1 MANNKVMIDL
11 LVNPKT
17 AKAGLNELE
26 SYLNKLQRSA
36 GGSSTAKVAQLPREA
51 KSRLLDTKQVV
62 NGKDTAELKKQE
74 QLLMR
79 MARERGKLLGLAQ
92 AELTVAA
99 KAAGKQASSIEVGK
113 LKKVSS
119 AAFATSLG
127 LDALPVAIQ
136 KEFDKVAQQTRL
148 AVNKAVGKLSGV
160 AAQKEF
166 RTQSNQILNEVGV
179 TKPTRVRSA
188 ARVAAETPRRVA
200 GTPTPQQE
208 RPKKVRSA
216 KPLDTST
223 SDSRTQKAADSN
235 AKDAER
241 SAASQKASRQRS
253 DKALAAKAASDER
266 AAKLSSQREKSG
278 ERAAKKAEA
287 GLGTTSKV
295 ESPKWRG
302 NFPKEQVAAAQK
314 NAEKLLATRIPVDAL
329 DDVLKNGLKTQFEDI
344 RTQGG
349 NSKGARDRTESFW
362 GVPKDARPDQ
372 RPKYGFLADKKG
384 LSKTSGYGQVLLN
397 LELDPGQVSV
407 TLGDSGS
414 DVPSDVVSLKDFKE
428 KEYDDLARYSNPRDD
443 YIETQMRGNIGREQI
458 KSVEF
463 LPEAMATKADLNK
476 LLDVADVANRA
487 GLPLKVTQQPGDIL
501 EPAQNT
507 QQRLSG
513 VVEALKAKGLDI
525 ELTPLNEAVERFGTK
540 LKSVTDLPSKALA
553 PIYAEDAAKIPSQVE
568 GFQKDIDQDTRFS
581 KAKEAEEVK
590 QVAAEKRVTKA
601 TEKEAQI
608 LAAKTSAAAQAPAQT
623 AAPQQSL
630 IPEQRPVKDINAE
643 TMAKLKA
650 LQDEYLQ
657 TWKKKVILER
667 AGQES
672 RNKVYQIEKQ
682 IEVTKDQERI
692 TALKALRSREQSIQK
707 SITAESRKVGD
718 AIDSIREEAF
728 TLPDID
734 QSEKF
739 MSNYPAR
746 EIFQSQAGT
755 LERKAREQLEQEAG
769 LTKGVKTNFDAEI
782 EAELKKQLGDEKTL
796 TNLTETEVSIRR
808 RSVGSELA
816 TTKASRRRAEALKVD
831 EVIPPTPRRADIVPT
846 APPPVI
852 EAQSVTKA
860 EKRRIVQ
867 GRGQER
873 ADYFARGSRG
883 VDPIVV
889 DGEERKALEA
899 KTRERVASE
908 TQADVATRGAASLQ
922 QLEALEAAEAAKQL
936 AAERQITAV
945 VEQEAIDRKTFY
957 SRGGRTRAETN
968 AAERER
974 RAGVRADQGDYV
986 KDLED
991 QYGPQVVK
999 EAKVRR
1005 KAEFPD
1011 FRQGLQQQ
1019 LDDVTEDFIKTY
1031 SGGLRGDVEKVN
1043 PRTNKKYKVREDPL
1057 GEVRRTVQDGLAH
1070 TLGAEYDFIKSDLIE
1085 AYAPAPGRKGVKS
1098 DRLRLFEKYSKEFSI
1113 GLESFGD
1120 PLLDSLNP
1128 EDMMQQLQQIETLR
1142 QQVRAPNKAQPD
1154 LGTYAARIE
1163 QEKADI
1169 ADQQQ
1174 KARLAEAEK
1183 RQRAYENDD
1192 RQARRSDDT
1201 ERRAIRDIPDAPVRK
1216 GGAFDDA
1223 ESRSLLAAANSQ
1235 MAEEWTEQVAYERV
1249 TTAAVK
1255 SVADTQQTR
1264 AVLNKK
1270 ITAAQ
1275 AKALDIINTT
1285 PGITS
1290 DELRNRGV
1298 RSSTL
1303 TSLQEKGLV
1312 SRSGEQ
1318 YNTTNIADDE
1328 DGLVSALQ
1336 RKIRALNAQATVL
1349 ENKLTPFTVA
1359 ENELIK
1365 ALHNKAN
1372 ALNNQTAASKKSNP
1386 FDAPEPSKKSK
1397 RGSSGD
1403 EDSEPRKQPDGIP
1416 FPNVNEDFDPEDGWN
1431 ATQAAMQKVNAAWMQ
1446 QATLLEL
1453 YNTEIQPLMAQQ
1465 FAAYQA
1471 VTLALTKQLAGAT
1484 MMDIAN
1490 DPNGLGAMYAQGLT
1504 DTRIADT
1511 ELRGLSAEQIA
1522 GDPATAKRLIEAEG
1536 KLAGLTNEEA
1546 TRRAEHI
1553 LKSPQLLKS
1562 EIELIL
1568 VNQKVA
1574 AARAALLNSPQF
1586 RDNYIGSKVAERAPK
1601 FVLDT
1606 DVQAALGD
1614 REDVKDARARRR
1626 VQNNT
1631 ARAETTRRVQNDPA
1645 LASEDL
1651 AAAVSLH
1658 LSRVQSSSAKWLQI
1672 ASYSSVIAT
1681 DAAEEKAARDK
1692 LTKAINDE
1700 YFMRKASNEG
1710 LTPNAATGRGL
1721 ADVEKLEEK
1730 AGTRSAIADDDTLEA
1745 RYVRS
1750 QVDLIEA
1757 NNKLAA
1763 KVEALAASTPSILQ
1777 SRLEKVTAQR
1787 TSKIDLEE
1795 AYLATPEGQ
1804 DEVRRRAAL
1813 NQQRRQLTG
1822 TTRETPY
1829 QKAKANPGE
1838 FFGGGALSSLRYGL
1852 PSMLLYGAGS
1862 GLMNTIREAE
1872 ELQVALAKLESQ
1884 FNAVFQGQD
1893 FAPVRQQIL
1902 DVAQDTGLAADEIAN
1917 LQIQITGAFSGKDTK
1932 GKQISIG
1939 GDSGQVLVEK
1949 QVASAA
1955 KLAQTVGLPLAE
1967 ITDGLTAASLAFD
1980 TSFEKI
1986 GDVALAIE
1994 QESGVLA
2001 KETISFIGDIAPV
2014 AQEAGYSL
2022 EEFASIAAVAQQ
2034 RSGRSGAALAESFG
2048 RVIPAITEQKDKLL
2062 ELASIAPSLGGDEF
2076 VDAIR
2081 SSDPK
2086 AILDAIGRSYAGLNK
2101 EAQQTIVTLLGGRRE
2116 AQALIP
2122 ALANQGLTDRLED
2135 VAKNSAG
2142 TLDERFQKI
2151 KTTITNTLQRITEL
2165 VRQVGVELLE
2175 AGFADAF
2182 LNALKGAKLF
2192 LNILTPVAKIIS
2204 TINDAFG
2211 GLPVQ
2216 ILLGVA
2222 ALKVMQAL
2230 LTKTAA
2236 DGTTSLIGGRVTN
2249 SIFGPQGL
2257 LQNATA
2263 GYSGGFKNNF
2273 RQGVLQS
2280 RGISPTSAAGQSL
2293 RTSSLLGSAGLGG
2306 GIKATG
2312 RGALSVLGGGSVAL
2326 GAGFVGITAL
2336 AALYGKVNSEIDK
2349 SEAQLQELRDEIE
2362 QGNENIDL
2370 EDVDLRSDRIAD
2382 LTARAE
2388 SESKRVEEWY
2398 EGWNGF
2404 LIQLGVV
2411 QSKAEILATEAQ
2423 VLENFDTKTN
2433 EFFQYADTTTL
2444 KATSE
2449 LVRPKLGRPTGN
2461 FRDAITGSGGIFG
2474 SEGTKKFVYDKE
2486 GEIRRD
2492 TSETGAEANQIKLKE
2507 DEQRFI
2513 EESARLAGV
2522 KVPELDPRIV
2532 SLLLDPGNNPGEL
2545 IKEAAEGNGKYAEY
2559 GEKFVE
2565 QAGVVRKAFADAGY
2579 SDKEIANFIES
2590 AKGTDLSPIEAN
2602 ALNLEQIKAAF
2613 DVGVISFDE
2622 YARRLRE
2629 KLDQRRQILASGD
2642 QTEASE
2648 LEMLQVA
2655 QQEAE
2660 LNKQLSESVLAGQ
2673 ERLQAIDDA
2682 YGTGQN
2688 NTDARTL
2695 MVNLD
2700 NLNNPNFQDKDLRLQ
2715 AALNVIEAQKRI
2727 DIDLALATG
2736 SIDEVLKVLNE
2747 GSKVN
2752 ATARSV
2758 IAFNQL
2764 EQSQTFK
2771 DARGELIKA
2780 FRYLFDLDVTS
2791 ADIDK
2796 FYQTIFTDVFDDGAL
2811 NAENSANLQTRLDDV
2826 IGQINAKGFDPDSD
2840 AGEAA
2845 LTAFDSFI
2853 QLLNFSGVS
2862 REKLLEAL
2870 KRNSQYANMTP
2881 EQLNAELD
2889 AILSAQILPDPAAV
2903 AKANRDTA
2911 LGDIN
2916 DAFTPSRTSAESN
2929 SVAQALYAKQQAD
2942 AELAYLKD
2950 PKNGATQKEIN
2961 DAIQKQQE
2969 AENELA
2975 AAFASAASS
2984 MFDLAATEQR
2994 IAGDIVGSINS
3005 EIAAIDVQI
3014 EAAAAA
3020 QDWVAVNNLNAQK
3033 AQKYEELRK
3042 QYVSEANAVSQLNAG
3057 LATINGDLVGAA
3069 LYALQEADNNVNAAR
3084 SPEEKASAL
3093 LAQAQARDNLRK
3105 QQLEDQLA
3113 PYSVFAAYL
3122 EGEGDS
3128 LNAAITRQKEAQ
3140 IRLDNAKGPQER
3152 AAAEVAKLAADQQ
3165 VRQERATIRDAS
3177 YALFSSEIAGNDPVA
3192 QAKVAEALA
3201 RQQLKDAR
3209 GVVEKAN
3216 AQVNLNNAQK
3226 ALNDAMNE
3234 ARYSVYNLRQ
3244 AELQAM
3250 DDDVGAAQLAAE
3262 LARIQ
3267 LNDAIKAG
3275 AGTAAINQLRGQV
3288 ITADKAARDM
3298 VINEKLDEYKWLLDM
3313 GQITQSQYIKYL
3325 ESLQSTL
3332 APGSKQFKDL
3342 ALTIKQLKDGIS
3354 SDLQANLPTSLRLP
3368 TLYEV
3373 RRFDQTG
3380 ASSGG
3385 ATAGI
3390 GYQDNR
3396 QVSIQIEVNNADQDT
3411 QGIVLQTI
3419 EEALGTG
3426 RNGYGSR
3433 RYG

>member
-99 KAAGKQASSIEVGK
+99 KAAGKQASSVEVGK

-200 GTPTPQQE
+200 GTPTVQQE
-208 RPKKVRSA
+208 RPKKIRSA

-241 SAASQKASRQRS
+241 SAASQKASRARS
-253 DKALAAKAASDER
+253 DKALAAKAAAGEKAAKAAEE
-266 AAKLSSQREKSG
+266 AAKLGKQRAGNIRQKGAEVTLDAEWGDKAGKKTVAGQGPKKTYFLDGSSIDNNAQVDVTKFPEGRLFNETEQKKLAQIQAEIDKQFAAEKETTQAKQREAKAAEKQATAEEVQAG
-278 ERAAKKAEA
+278 VLFGDAPDPEKLRAGTVPVDPTPPPKKEKVKQLDFLAQELTIEDALNDEAQAATRRASDAEMSAKRVKQLEEEEQQILQRLNAKREA
-287 GLGTTSKV
+287 AL
-295 ESPKWRG
+295 
-302 NFPKEQVAAAQK
+302 AAAQK
-314 NAEKLLATRIPVDAL
+314 YDTEKDRIGRSVPYPEKKELLAP
-329 DDVLKNGLKTQFEDI
+329 
-344 RTQGG
+344 
-349 NSKGARDRTESFW
+349 
-362 GVPKDARPDQ
+362 
-372 RPKYGFLADKKG
+372 
-384 LSKTSGYGQVLLN
+384 
-397 LELDPGQVSV
+397 
-407 TLGDSGS
+407 
-414 DVPSDVVSLKDFKE
+414 LKDDANVKGQEFRDEEAAYYAAKR
-428 KEYDDLARYSNPRDD
+428 KLA
-443 YIETQMRGNIGREQI
+443 
-458 KSVEF
+458 K
-463 LPEAMATKADLNK
+463 ATEEDAAL
-476 LLDVADVANRA
+476 
-487 GLPLKVTQQPGDIL
+487 
-501 EPAQNT
+501 
-507 QQRLSG
+507 QQRL
-513 VVEALKAKGLDI
+513 LDI
-525 ELTPLNEAVERFGTK
+525 KR
-540 LKSVTDLPSKALA
+540 
-553 PIYAEDAAKIPSQVE
+553 
-568 GFQKDIDQDTRFS
+568 
-581 KAKEAEEVK
+581 KEA
-590 QVAAEKRVTKA
+590 AA
-601 TEKEAQI
+601 
-608 LAAKTSAAAQAPAQT
+608 AAAQAPAQT

-630 IPEQRPVKDINAE
+630 IPEQRPVKDVNAE
-643 TMAKLKA
+643 TMGKLKA

-657 TWKKKVILER
+657 TTKKSLVVQRE
-667 AGQES
+667 AQETRNRIS
-672 RNKVYQIEKQ
+672 RIDKKIE
-682 IEVTKDQERI
+682 ETTDQERI
-692 TALKALRSREQSIQK
+692 AALKALKARQLSIQK
-707 SITAESRKVGD
+707 SLEKESTRLGD
-718 AIDSIREEAF
+718 SLQSIRGAAF
-728 TLPDID
+728 ELPDID
-734 QSEKF
+734 ESEKF
-739 MSNYPAR
+739 MPNYPAR
-746 EIFQSQAGT
+746 VLFESQEGT
-755 LERKAREQLEQEAG
+755 IDRKAREEVG
-769 LTKGVKTNFDAEI
+769 LTKTVRTDFDAEI

-808 RSVGSELA
+808 RSVSSELA

-831 EVIPPTPRRADIVPT
+831 EVIPPTPRRTDIVPT

-873 ADYFARGSRG
+873 ADYFARGTSG

-908 TQADVATRGAASLQ
+908 TQADVAAQGAASLQ
-922 QLEALEAAEAAKQL
+922 QLQALEAAEAAKQL

-945 VEQEAIDRKTFY
+945 AEQEVIDRKTFY

-974 RAGVRADQGDYV
+974 RAGVRADQVAYV

-1031 SGGLRGDVEKVN
+1031 SGGLRSDVEKVN

-1070 TLGAEYDFIKSDLIE
+1070 TLGSEYDFIKKDLIE
-1085 AYAPAPGRKGVKS
+1085 AYAPGPGRKGVKS

-1120 PLLDSLNP
+1120 PLLDRFDP

-1163 QEKADI
+1163 QEKAQEKADI
-1169 ADQQQ
+1169 ADQKE

-1183 RQRAYENDD
+1183 RQRAYDNDD
-1192 RQARRSDDT
+1192 RQARSSDAT

-1235 MAEEWTEQVAYERV
+1235 MAEEWTEQVVYERE

-1255 SVADTQQTR
+1255 AVSDAQQTR

-1303 TSLQEKGLV
+1303 TSLQKKGLV
-1312 SRSGEQ
+1312 SRSGDQ

-1386 FDAPEPSKKSK
+1386 FDAPEPSKKRSK
-1397 RGSSGD
+1397 KDGGD
-1403 EDSEPRKQPDGIP
+1403 EDSGPRKQPEGMP

-1453 YNTEIQPLMAQQ
+1453 YNTQIQPLMAAQY
-1465 FAAYQA
+1465 AAYQA

-1490 DPNGLGAMYAQGLT
+1490 DPTGLGAMYAQGLT

-1522 GDPATAKRLIEAEG
+1522 NDPATAKRLLEAEG

-1546 TRRAEHI
+1546 TRRAEHL

-1586 RDNYIGSKVAERAPK
+1586 RDNYIDSKVAERAPK

-1631 ARAETTRRVQNDPA
+1631 ARAETTRRVQNDPV

-1730 AGTRSAIADDDTLEA
+1730 AGTRSAIADDDSLEA

-1822 TTRETPY
+1822 VTRETPY

-1852 PSMLLYGAGS
+1852 PSMLLYGAGT

-2034 RSGRSGAALAESFG
+2034 RSGRSGTALAESFG

-2101 EAQQTIVTLLGGRRE
+2101 EAQQTIITLLGGRRE

-2236 DGTTSLIGGRVTN
+2236 DGTTSLIGGKVSN
-2249 SIFGPQGL
+2249 SLFGPQGF

-2312 RGALSVLGGGSVAL
+2312 RGALSAIGGGSVAL

-2349 SEAQLQELRDEIE
+2349 SEAQLQELRDEID
-2362 QGNENIDL
+2362 QGNESIDL
-2370 EDVDLRSDRIAD
+2370 EDVDLRSDRIAE

-2388 SESKRVEEWY
+2388 QEGKRVEEWY

-2404 LIQLGVV
+2404 LVQLGVV
-2411 QSKAEILATEAQ
+2411 QSKAEVLATEAQ
-2423 VLENFDTKTN
+2423 VLENFDPKVD

-2444 KATSE
+2444 QATSE
-2449 LVRPKLGRPTGN
+2449 LVRPKLGRGTQKFRSAVSKYDYNGTDPSRADGFDVGADGKIKNESAKFNPALPAN
-2461 FRDAITGSGGIFG
+2461 FRA
-2474 SEGTKKFVYDKE
+2474 
-2486 GEIRRD
+2486 
-2492 TSETGAEANQIKLKE
+2492 

-2522 KVPELDPRIV
+2522 QVDELDTRIV
-2532 SLLLDPGNNPGEL
+2532 SLLLDPGNNPAEL
-2545 IKEAAEGNGKYAEY
+2545 INEAANANGEYADY
-2559 GEKFVE
+2559 GEKFIE
-2565 QAGVVRKAFADAGY
+2565 QAGAVRKAFADAGY
-2579 SDKEIANFIES
+2579 SDKEIRNFIES

-2655 QQEAE
+2655 QQEAD

-2688 NTDARTL
+2688 NVNVRTL

-2715 AALNVIEAQKRI
+2715 AALNVIEAQKQ
-2727 DIDLALATG
+2727 IDLDLAIATG

-2747 GSKVN
+2747 GSPVN

-2758 IAFNQL
+2758 VAFNQL
-2764 EQSQTFK
+2764 EQSQAFK
-2771 DARGELIKA
+2771 DARGQLVEA
-2780 FRYLFDLDVTS
+2780 FQLLFDTNIDS

-2796 FYQTIFTDVFDDGAL
+2796 FYQQIFTDVFEDGAL
-2811 NAENSANLQTRLDDV
+2811 NPENLASLESRLASV
-2826 IGQINAKGFDPDSD
+2826 LGQINSSDFDASSTD
-2840 AGEAA
+2840 GEAA

-2853 QLLNFSGVS
+2853 QLLNFSGIS

-2870 KRNSQYANMTP
+2870 KRNSQYATMTP

-2889 AILSAQILPDPAAV
+2889 RILAEQILPDPAAV
-2903 AKANRDTA
+2903 AKANRETA
-2911 LGDIN
+2911 LGGIN
-2916 DAFTPSRTSAESN
+2916 DAFTPKRTSAESN
-2929 SVAQALYAKQQAD
+2929 SVAQAIYAKQQAD
-2942 AELAYLKD
+2942 TELAYLMD

-2975 AAFASAASS
+2975 NAFASAASS
-2984 MFDLAATEQR
+2984 MYDLTASRQR
-2994 IAGDIVGSINS
+2994 IDGDLIGAINS
-3005 EIAAIDVQI
+3005 EIAALQTQID
-3014 EAAAAA
+3014 AAAAA
-3020 QDWVAVNNLNAQK
+3020 QDWVAVNNLTAQK
-3033 AQKYEELRK
+3033 EQKIDDLRK
-3042 QYVSEANAVSQLNAG
+3042 QYIAEGNAISQLNAG

-3069 LYALQEADNNVNAAR
+3069 LFALQEADRNVGAAR

-3209 GVVEKAN
+3209 GIVEKAN
-3216 AQVNLNNAQK
+3216 AQVNLNNQQK
-3226 ALNDAMNE
+3226 ALSDAMNE

-3250 DDDVGAAQLAAE
+3250 DDDIGAAQLAAE

-3275 AGTAAINQLRGQV
+3275 AGEATINQLRGQV

-3354 SDLQANLPTSLRLP
+3354 GDLQANLPTSLRLP

-3411 QGIVLQTI
+3411 QGIVMKTI
-3419 EEALGTG
+3419 EDALGTG
-3426 RNGYGSR
+3426 RNGYSNR
-3433 RYG
+3433 RY

>member
-1 MANNKVMIDL
+1 MIYFL
-11 LVNPKT
+11 LVILLVL
-17 AKAGLNELE
+17 ASLFAGLTLGYFSLSNQDLEIKARAGNE
-26 SYLNKLQRSA
+26 
-36 GGSSTAKVAQLPREA
+36 
-51 KSRLLDTKQVV
+51 
-62 NGKDTAELKKQE
+62 
-74 QLLMR
+74 M
-79 MARERGKLLGLAQ
+79 
-92 AELTVAA
+92 AA
-99 KAAGKQASSIEVGK
+99 KI
-113 LKKVSS
+113 
-119 AAFATSLG
+119 
-127 LDALPVAIQ
+127 
-136 KEFDKVAQQTRL
+136 
-148 AVNKAVGKLSGV
+148 
-160 AAQKEF
+160 
-166 RTQSNQILNEVGV
+166 
-179 TKPTRVRSA
+179 
-188 ARVAAETPRRVA
+188 
-200 GTPTPQQE
+200 
-208 RPKKVRSA
+208 
-216 KPLDTST
+216 
-223 SDSRTQKAADSN
+223 
-235 AKDAER
+235 
-241 SAASQKASRQRS
+241 
-253 DKALAAKAASDER
+253 
-266 AAKLSSQREKSG
+266 
-278 ERAAKKAEA
+278 
-287 GLGTTSKV
+287 
-295 ESPKWRG
+295 
-302 NFPKEQVAAAQK
+302 
-314 NAEKLLATRIPVDAL
+314 
-329 DDVLKNGLKTQFEDI
+329 
-344 RTQGG
+344 
-349 NSKGARDRTESFW
+349 
-362 GVPKDARPDQ
+362 
-372 RPKYGFLADKKG
+372 
-384 LSKTSGYGQVLLN
+384 
-397 LELDPGQVSV
+397 
-407 TLGDSGS
+407 
-414 DVPSDVVSLKDFKE
+414 
-428 KEYDDLARYSNPRDD
+428 
-443 YIETQMRGNIGREQI
+443 
-458 KSVEF
+458 
-463 LPEAMATKADLNK
+463 
-476 LLDVADVANRA
+476 
-487 GLPLKVTQQPGDIL
+487 LPLKEKGNFLLCTLLIGTIL
-501 EPAQNT
+501 SHSILNNIIANAKAQLAIMQDDVAQGRVRTNGNEPAVYE
-507 QQRLSG
+507 RDIEVAKALLAELAER
-513 VVEALKAKGLDI
+513 EALEQSKHSQLVKAENAKQLGA
-525 ELTPLNEAVERFGTK
+525 ELET
-540 LKSVTDLPSKALA
+540 
-553 PIYAEDAAKIPSQVE
+553 
-568 GFQKDIDQDTRFS
+568 
-581 KAKEAEEVK
+581 
-590 QVAAEKRVTKA
+590 TKA
-601 TEKEAQI
+601 T
-608 LAAKTSAAAQAPAQT
+608 
-623 AAPQQSL
+623 
-630 IPEQRPVKDINAE
+630 
-643 TMAKLKA
+643 
-650 LQDEYLQ
+650 
-657 TWKKKVILER
+657 
-667 AGQES
+667 
-672 RNKVYQIEKQ
+672 
-682 IEVTKDQERI
+682 
-692 TALKALRSREQSIQK
+692 
-707 SITAESRKVGD
+707 
-718 AIDSIREEAF
+718 
-728 TLPDID
+728 
-734 QSEKF
+734 
-739 MSNYPAR
+739 
-746 EIFQSQAGT
+746 
-755 LERKAREQLEQEAG
+755 
-769 LTKGVKTNFDAEI
+769 
-782 EAELKKQLGDEKTL
+782 
-796 TNLTETEVSIRR
+796 
-808 RSVGSELA
+808 
-816 TTKASRRRAEALKVD
+816 RRRAEALKVD
-831 EVIPPTPRRADIVPT
+831 EVIPPTPRRTDIVPT

-873 ADYFARGSRG
+873 ADYFARGTSG

-908 TQADVATRGAASLQ
+908 TQADVAAQGAASLQ
-922 QLEALEAAEAAKQL
+922 QLQALEAAEVAKQL

-945 VEQEAIDRKTFY
+945 AEQEVIDRKTFY

-974 RAGVRADQGDYV
+974 RAGVRADQVAYV

-991 QYGPQVVK
+991 QYGPEIVK

-1031 SGGLRGDVEKVN
+1031 SGGLRSDVEKVN

-1057 GEVRRTVQDGLAH
+1057 GEIRRTVQDGLAH
-1070 TLGAEYDFIKSDLIE
+1070 TLGPEYEFIKNDLLE
-1085 AYAPAPGRKGVKS
+1085 AYAPAPGRKAVKS

-1120 PLLDSLNP
+1120 PLLDSFDP
-1128 EDMMQQLQQIETLR
+1128 EAMMQQLQQIETLR

-1163 QEKADI
+1163 QEKADT
-1169 ADQQQ
+1169 ADQKE

-1183 RQRAYENDD
+1183 RQRAYDNDD
-1192 RQARRSDDT
+1192 RQARSSDAT

-1235 MAEEWTEQVAYERV
+1235 MAEEWTEQVVYERE

-1255 SVADTQQTR
+1255 AVSDAQQTR

-1312 SRSGEQ
+1312 SRSGDQ

-1359 ENELIK
+1359 ENELIE
-1365 ALHNKAN
+1365 ALHNKAD

-1386 FDAPEPSKKSK
+1386 FDAPEPSKKRSK
-1397 RGSSGD
+1397 KDGGD
-1403 EDSEPRKQPDGIP
+1403 EDSGPRKQPEGMP

-1453 YNTEIQPLMAQQ
+1453 YNTQIQPEMAAQY
-1465 FAAYQA
+1465 AAYQA

-1490 DPNGLGAMYAQGLT
+1490 DPTGLGAMYAQGLT

-1522 GDPATAKRLIEAEG
+1522 NDPPTAKRLIEAEG

-1546 TRRAEHI
+1546 TRRAEHL

-1586 RDNYIGSKVAERAPK
+1586 RDNYIDSKVAERAPK

-1626 VQNNT
+1626 VQGNT
-1631 ARAETTRRVQNDPA
+1631 ARAETTRRVQNDPV

-1681 DAAEEKAARDK
+1681 DAAEEKAARDN

-1730 AGTRSAIADDDTLEA
+1730 AGTRSAIADDDSLEA

-1813 NQQRRQLTG
+1813 NQRRRQLTG
-1822 TTRETPY
+1822 VTRETPY

-1852 PSMLLYGAGS
+1852 PSMLLYGAGT

-2034 RSGRSGAALAESFG
+2034 RSGRSGTALAESFG

-2101 EAQQTIVTLLGGRRE
+2101 EAQQTIITLLGGRRE

-2312 RGALSVLGGGSVAL
+2312 RGALSAIGGGSVAL
-2326 GAGFVGITAL
+2326 GASFVGITAL

-2929 SVAQALYAKQQAD
+2929 SVAQAIYAKQQAD
-2942 AELAYLKD
+2942 TELAYLMD

-2975 AAFASAASS
+2975 NAFASAASS
-2984 MFDLAATEQR
+2984 MYDLTASRQR
-2994 IAGDIVGSINS
+2994 IGGDLIGAINS
-3005 EIAAIDVQI
+3005 EIAALQTQID
-3014 EAAAAA
+3014 AAAAA
-3020 QDWVAVNNLNAQK
+3020 QDWVAVNNLTAQK
-3033 AQKYEELRK
+3033 EQKIDDLRK
-3042 QYVSEANAVSQLNAG
+3042 QYIAEGNAISQLNAG

-3069 LYALQEADNNVNAAR
+3069 LFALQEADRNVGAAR

-3354 SDLQANLPTSLRLP
+3354 GDLQANLPTSLRLP

-3419 EEALGTG
+3419 EDALGTG
-3426 RNGYGSR
+3426 RNGYGAR